1 MERPVAPTLAGLV
14 RRYAADGKAARR
26 TAVVDD
32 HGTRLTYGELAE
44 RAAAFGSA
52 LSRIGVGQGDTVGL
66 LAPNSAGWVVSLVG
80 AGLSGATVAAFHTWV
95 KERDLEFLL
104 GHSEAKVLVMA
115 AMVAERSLLDPLLAL
130 VPEIVEG
137 RPGDWSS
144 ARFPHLEAVI
154 VLGESVQGVAGL
166 LPVDEF
172 LRSGGDGDAAV
183 REPETDATAVVLYT
197 SGSTADPKGVP
208 LLQGH
213 LVENGFEI
221 GERMGLTT
229 DDRVWLG
236 SPLFWS
242 FGAANALVA
251 TFTHQAT
258 LVVQEKFDAEAA
270 VRQVADE
277 TCTAAYLLPAMTYAL
292 LAVPGVR
299 EAFATVGK
307 GLTIGRS
314 EEVMMVV
321 EGLGVDGVCNIYGS
335 TETYGNCCVTPSD
348 APLDVRLC
356 SQGPPLAGFEIRIVE
371 EESGRV
377 LEAGQPGQ
385 VQVRGRV
392 TPGYLKAP
400 ELNRATFTD
409 DGWYRTGDVGVID
422 DSGYFH
428 FVTRDSDMIKTNGIN
443 VSPAEIE
450 AFVAG
455 LPGVAE
461 VVVVGAPDPRRDQMI
476 VAFVRAAP
484 GSELDPGTL
493 LERCRRELA
502 SYKVPHSVQ
511 VVETIPLT
519 ATGKLSRR
527 LLLDLL
533 PDIAAPAERR

>member
-1 MERPVAPTLAGLV
+1 MERPLAPTLAGLV
-14 RRYAADGKAARR
+14 RRYAADGEATQR
-26 TAVVDD
+26 TAIVDD
-32 HGTRLTYGELAE
+32 QGTRLTYGELAE
-44 RAAAFGSA
+44 RAEAFGGA
-52 LSRIGVGQGDTVGL
+52 LARIGVGKGDTVGL

-115 AMVAERSLLDPLLAL
+115 ATVGERSLLDPLLAL

-137 RPGDWSS
+137 TPGDWSS

-154 VLGESVQGVAGL
+154 VLGEGAPGVAGL

-172 LRSGGDGDAAV
+172 LRSGGEDAAV
-183 REPETDATAVVLYT
+183 GEPETDATAVVLYT

-221 GERMGLTT
+221 GERMGLTP

-258 LVVQEKFDAEAA
+258 LVVQEKFDAAAA

-277 TCTAAYLLPAMTYAL
+277 VCTAAYLLPAMTYAL

-321 EGLGVDGVCNIYGS
+321 DGLGVDGVCNIYGS

-348 APLDVRLC
+348 APLDIRLR

-371 EESGRV
+371 EESGQA

-400 ELNRATFTD
+400 ELNRATFTE
-409 DGWYRTGDVGVID
+409 DGWYRTGDVGVLD
-422 DSGYFH
+422 DHGYFH

-461 VVVVGAPDPRRDQMI
+461 VVVVGAPDPRRDQRI
-476 VAFVRAAP
+476 VAFVRAVP
-484 GSELDPGTL
+484 GVALDPETV
-493 LERCRRELA
+493 LERCRNELA
-502 SYKVPHSVQ
+502 SYKVPHAVQ

-533 PDIAAPAERR
+533 PDRAASAERR